1 VSTVVSQDPGT
12 TDVHEVAARR
22 LREQNQRYTRGRHQ
36 IVESLVALRQPVTI
50 PELLAHDA
58 SVAQSSAYRNLAVLE
73 EAEVVRR
80 VQSADEFVRWEL
92 SEDLTEHHHHLI
104 CTVCG
109 SVVDVTIPPALER
122 SIDQVVARIE
132 ADTGFR
138 TDSHRVDLLGR
149 CAACG

>member
-1 VSTVVSQDPGT
+1 VSTAISEGPGT

-36 IVESLVALRQPVTI
+36 IVESLVTLRQPVTI

-92 SEDLTEHHHHLI
+92 S
-104 CTVCG
+104 
-109 SVVDVTIPPALER
+109 
-122 SIDQVVARIE
+122 
-132 ADTGFR
+132 
-138 TDSHRVDLLGR
+138 
-149 CAACG
+149 